1 MGNMLRGSEA
11 ISDKNVTLSKKCTE
25 QDRNTTIQINQV
37 TEV

>member
-11 ISDKNVTLSKKCTE
+11 ISDKNVTLSRKCTE
-25 QDRNTTIQINQV
+25 QDRHTTIHMNQV